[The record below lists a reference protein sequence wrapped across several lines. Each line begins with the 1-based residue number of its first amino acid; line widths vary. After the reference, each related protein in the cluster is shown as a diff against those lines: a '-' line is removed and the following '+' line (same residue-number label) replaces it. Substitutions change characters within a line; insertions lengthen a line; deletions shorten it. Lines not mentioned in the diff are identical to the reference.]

1 MKQKMKLSVKE
12 LILFGML
19 GGIVSLSQIAL
30 SFIPNVETVTL
41 FIIIFSLIYREK
53 ALFIVFV
60 FVGVM
65 GIIYGFGLWWWG
77 YLIIWPLLCILTI
90 KLRKILL
97 KSTLVMSIY
106 SGIFGLL
113 FGAFF
118 AIPYAIFGGINA
130 GIAYWVSG
138 IPYDIIHGVGN
149 YFIMLVLGE
158 YLFKFISKLNE
169 KYIINSGLYKSAY
182 KEKR

>member
-1 MKQKMKLSVKE
+1 MKQQMKLSVKE

-41 FIIIFSLIYREK
+41 FIIIFSLIYRKK

-60 FVGVM
+60 FVIIM

-77 YLIIWPLLCILTI
+77 YLIIWPLLCLLTI
-90 KLRKILL
+90 RLKKILL
-97 KSTLVMSIY
+97 KSSIIRSVY
-106 SGIFGLL
+106 SGLFGLL

-130 GIAYWVSG
+130 GIAYWISG
-138 IPYDIIHGVGN
+138 IPFDIIHGVGN
-149 YFIMLVLGE
+149 YFIMLILGE
-158 YLFKFISKLNE
+158 TLLKLINKLNS
-169 KYIINSGLYKSAY
+169 KYSF
-182 KEKR
+182 R

>member
-60 FVGVM
+60 FVAVM
-65 GIIYGFGLWWWG
+65 GIVYGFGLWWWG
-77 YLIIWPLLCILTI
+77 YVVIWALLCILTI
-90 KLRKILL
+90 KIRKILL
-97 KSTLVMSIY
+97 KGSLVMAIY

-113 FGAFF
+113 FGVFF

-130 GIAYWVSG
+130 GIAYWISG

-158 YLFKFISKLNE
+158 PLLKL
-169 KYIINSGLYKSAY
+169 INRLNKDIDNR
-182 KEKR
+182 KR

>member
-1 MKQKMKLSVKE
+1 MNGKMKLSIKE

-53 ALFIVFV
+53 TLFVVFV
-60 FVGVM
+60 FVSVM
-65 GIIYGFGLWWWG
+65 GIVYGFGLWWWG
-77 YLIIWPLLCILTI
+77 YLVIWPLLCVLTV
-90 KLRKILL
+90 KLRRILL
-97 KSTLVMSIY
+97 KSSLIMSVY
-106 SGIFGLL
+106 SGLFGLL

-118 AIPYAIFGGINA
+118 AIPYAVFGGINA

-158 YLFKFISKLNE
+158 FLFKLINRLN
-169 KYIINSGLYKSAY
+169 KRYICSVELNKEIY

>member
-60 FVGVM
+60 FVAVM
-65 GIIYGFGLWWWG
+65 GIVYGFGLWWWG
-77 YLIIWPLLCILTI
+77 YVVIWPLLCILTI
-90 KLRKILL
+90 KIRKILL
-97 KSTLVMSIY
+97 KGSLVMAIY

-113 FGAFF
+113 FGVFF

-130 GIAYWVSG
+130 GIAYWISG

-158 YLFKFISKLNE
+158 PLLKL
-169 KYIINSGLYKSAY
+169 INRLNKDIDNR
-182 KEKR
+182 KR